1 MLSGGYIS
9 APKNNTEY
17 TILILVNLF
26 GAFLWA
32 MVQGVVCAVLSTGN
46 PLETEYKNNLDA
58 LNFLMRDMSLPSDLR
73 QRMRAYM
80 RSTKDTKKRSGYASL
95 VKHNFSTE
103 LQEEI
108 RFEMAG
114 HLLEKTPVFAPI
126 VKGHGSEGFENS
138 KQFFEKLSPHME
150 RRAFA
155 PDEIVTGSASGIFII
170 SSGVVAQSGD
180 ILIKGRSFGHDCII
194 SSPALRDQRAVRCLS
209 YVEVAMCKRDAIFEV
224 LEDPAFAKIKEH
236 VLHMALLKATGRAIA
251 LCALYKQLV
260 EARSEALTQKRR
272 SSLGGGQQLPAP
284 SRNSSSNLSEDSS
297 FDEIESSFTILG
309 KAGVASA
316 DQHEIK
322 SLSEALEALHPII
335 AHKARRDGEPVAWRP
350 LNKRDATEEEVE
362 RFPKQEGT
370 GRNNP
375 IRMNASSELLVTE
388 KMVESVERD
397 TKDPGKSKFVFAKH
411 DQEDLQKQVIY
422 SIGQGI
428 VKRDSMLSQLSA

>member
-9 APKNNTEY
+9 APKNKTEY

-95 VKHNFSTE
+95 VKQNFSTE

-126 VKGHGSEGFENS
+126 VKRHGPERALPEGFENS

-155 PDEIVTGSASGIFII
+155 PDEIITGSASGIFII
-170 SSGVVAQSGD
+170 SSGVIAQSGD

-260 EARSEALTQKRR
+260 EARSEALTRKR
-272 SSLGGGQQLPAP
+272 SSLGGGQALPAP
-284 SRNSSSNLSEDSS
+284 SRDPSSLSEDSS

-316 DQHEIK
+316 DQHEVK

-335 AHKARRDGEPVAWRP
+335 AHKARKDGEPVAWRQ
-350 LNKRDATEEEVE
+350 LNKRDATEEDVLG
-362 RFPKQEGT
+362 FPNYDDDS
-370 GRNNP
+370 R
-375 IRMNASSELLVTE
+375 IRINASSELLVTE
-388 KMVESVERD
+388 KMVESVERN

-411 DQEDLQKQVIY
+411 DQKQVIY
-422 SIGQGI
+422 SVGQGI